1 MGCLKISAVLVAV
14 VVLVA
19 ATKAAEGQSTT
30 SCAQKLVP
38 CADYMNS
45 TNPPA
50 SCCNP
55 LRDVVTNELSCLC
68 TLYNTPGLLASL
80 NVNITQALL
89 LAGRCN
95 VPGDLNSCLK
105 ASAPSPTSSTGTPRA
120 TPGNDKNGVGRI
132 TWTGMSTILLFCT
145 SMMVY

>member
-19 ATKAAEGQSTT
+19 ATKAAEVQSTA

-55 LRDVVTNELSCLC
+55 LRDVVTNESCDYVLI
-68 TLYNTPGLLASL
+68 LFFFHILLA
-80 NVNITQALL
+80 
-89 LAGRCN
+89 
-95 VPGDLNSCLK
+95 
-105 ASAPSPTSSTGTPRA
+105 ASAPSPTSSTGSPRA

-132 TWTGMSTILLFCT
+132 TWTGMSTILLLCT